1 MLKSLVYVFTI
12 FTVQD
17 LCNLCK
23 HNLLQNPISFY
34 FFSVESSLRLF
45 FNNLG
50 SLTLKIT
57 AVFLYYVNSQFY
69 GLLHI
74 GRTCSYGRYFYIQL
88 INYVDILLHPLN
100 QTYAQVYSVKFR
112 SKNIFYLFFYFLSL
126 PWPQHG
132 ESVSVRLTHFV
143 IYAGVLQCQVKE

>member
-1 MLKSLVYVFTI
+1 MLKSLVYVFAI

-34 FFSVESSLRLF
+34 FFSAESSLRLF
-45 FNNLG
+45 FDNLG
-50 SLTLKIT
+50 SLSLKIS

-74 GRTCSYGRYFYIQL
+74 APPVATG
-88 INYVDILLHPLN
+88 DIFI
-100 QTYAQVYSVKFR
+100 YS
-112 SKNIFYLFFYFLSL
+112 
-126 PWPQHG
+126 
-132 ESVSVRLTHFV
+132 
-143 IYAGVLQCQVKE
+143 